1 MLFNSKRESAIEA
14 GARVGWLSS
23 MGGGSTRSAAGQIVT
38 PQSAMALPVLQACV
52 STIAESVAQ
61 LPLEVF
67 ERQDDG
73 GRKPATAHP
82 AYDLLKYAPNEW
94 QTPFEAREY
103 AQTGLG
109 LRGNAY
115 SYIER
120 DGRGRPTALI
130 PLNPGDVQ
138 VFKGQN
144 LQPFYSIE
152 GATPIPARFIH
163 HVRWVSLDKYTGL
176 SPIALHANSIGY
188 AQALEEYGGKSFQH
202 GTALSGVLERPKE
215 APAIKDQKML
225 DDLSNSWQAK
235 FGGSSNPGRVA
246 VLQEGTT
253 FKALS
258 MSNVDAELIGTLK
271 LASADIARIYK
282 VPPPM
287 LGFMEAATY
296 NNVESMQTNFVI
308 YCLLPWLKRH
318 EQAMQRDLLLLSER
332 KSLTIE
338 FNVAGLMRGN
348 QQARYAAY
356 AVARQWGWLSVN
368 DIRRLENLEK
378 VSGGEIYLRPLNM
391 VDANDPQA
399 VQKNTPSSSADPK
412 EGAAASI
419 DEITKVLA

>member
-1 MLFNSKRESAIEA
+1 MLFNSKRETAAEA

-23 MGGGSTRSAAGQIVT
+23 MLGGVTRSTAGQMVT

-82 AYDLLKYAPNEW
+82 VFDLLKYAPNDW
-94 QTPFEAREY
+94 QTPYEAREY
-103 AQTGLG
+103 AQTSLG

-138 VFKGQN
+138 VFKGPD
-144 LQPFYSIE
+144 LKPYYAIE
-152 GATPIPARFIH
+152 GADPIPARFIH

-188 AQALEEYGGKSFQH
+188 AQALEEYGGKSFLH

-215 APAIKDQKML
+215 SPAIKDPSMIE
-225 DDLSNSWQAK
+225 DLTSKWQAK
-235 FGGSSNPGRVA
+235 FGGAQNAGKVA
-246 VLQEGTT
+246 LLQEGMT
-253 FKALS
+253 FKALT
-258 MSNVDAELIGTLK
+258 MNNVDAELINALK

-318 EQAMQRDLLLLSER
+318 EQAMQRDLLLSSER
-332 KSLTIE
+332 NRLTIE
-338 FNVAGLMRGN
+338 FNVSGLMRGN

-378 VSGGEIYLRPLNM
+378 VEGGEMYLRPLNM

-399 VQKNTPSSSADPK
+399 VQKNTPQSSGDPK
-412 EGAAASI
+412 EGSGAST
-419 DEITKVLA
+419 DEIAKILT

>member
-1 MLFNSKRESAIEA
+1 MLFNKRETPERSGMRA
-14 GARVGWLSS
+14 GWLSS
-23 MGGGSTRSAAGQIVT
+23 MLGGSSSSAAGQLVT
-38 PQSAMALPVLQACV
+38 PQSALALPVLQACV

-61 LPLEVF
+61 LPLEVY

-82 AYDLLKYAPNEW
+82 AYDLLKFAPNEW

-103 AQTGLG
+103 AQTALG

-138 VFKGQN
+138 VFKGPD
-144 LQPFYSIE
+144 LKPYYAID
-152 GATPIPARFIH
+152 GAEPTPARFVH

-188 AQALEEYGGKSFQH
+188 AQALEEYGGKSFLH

-215 APAIKDQKML
+215 APAIKDQSIV
-225 DDLSNSWQAK
+225 DDITKKWQEK
-235 FGGSSNPGRVA
+235 FGGASNPGKVA
-246 VLQEGTT
+246 LLQEGMT

-258 MSNVDAELIGTLK
+258 MSNVDAELIDALK

-282 VPPPM
+282 MPPPM
-287 LGFMEAATY
+287 IGFMEAATY
-296 NNVESMQTNFVI
+296 NNVENLQIQYVI
-308 YCLLPWLKRH
+308 YTLMPWLRRH
-318 EQAMQRDLLLLSER
+318 EQAMQRDLLLASER
-332 KSLTIE
+332 TRYYIE
-338 FNVAGLMRGN
+338 FNIGGLLRGN
-348 QQARYAAY
+348 QQARFAAY

-368 DIRRLENLEK
+368 DIRRLENLPP
-378 VSGGEIYLRPLNM
+378 VAGGEIYLQPLNM
-391 VDANDPQA
+391 
-399 VQKNTPSSSADPK
+399 T
-412 EGAAASI
+412 AAGMPAPDKLTAAT
-419 DEITKVLA
+419 DESVRQIEEALA

>member
-1 MLFNSKRESAIEA
+1 MLFNSKRETAAEA

-23 MGGGSTRSAAGQIVT
+23 MLGGATRSTVGQMVT

-52 STIAESVAQ
+52 SIIAESVAQ
-61 LPLEVF
+61 LPLEVY
-67 ERQDDG
+67 ERQEDG

-82 AYDLLKYAPNEW
+82 AYDLLKFTPNDW

-103 AQTGLG
+103 AQTALG

-138 VFKGQN
+138 VFKGPD
-144 LQPFYSIE
+144 LKPYYAID
-152 GATPIPARFIH
+152 GADPIPARFIH

-188 AQALEEYGGKSFQH
+188 AQALEEYGGKSFLN

-215 APAIKDQKML
+215 ATAIKDPSMVE
-225 DDLSNSWQAK
+225 DLTNKWQAK
-235 FGGSSNPGRVA
+235 FGGSSNAGKVA
-246 VLQEGTT
+246 LLQEGMT
-253 FKALS
+253 FKALT
-258 MSNVDAELIGTLK
+258 MNNVDAELIGALK

-282 VPPPM
+282 MPPPM

-296 NNVESMQTNFVI
+296 NNVENLQIQYVI
-308 YCLLPWLKRH
+308 YTLMPWLRRH
-318 EQAMQRDLLLLSER
+318 EQAMQRDLLLASER
-332 KSLTIE
+332 SRYYIE
-338 FNVAGLMRGN
+338 FNIGGLLRGN
-348 QQARYAAY
+348 QQARFAAY

-368 DIRRLENLEK
+368 DIRRLENLPP
-378 VSGGEIYLRPLNM
+378 VAGGEIYLQPLNM
-391 VDANDPQA
+391 
-399 VQKNTPSSSADPK
+399 T
-412 EGAAASI
+412 AAGMPAPEKLTAATAESVRQI
-419 DEITKVLA
+419 EEALS